1 VRGSRQR
8 RVISLS
14 RTSRKKSSPRRFQCA
29 KRKSRGLRD
38 TERGLWSVDALFAI
52 GSGRSGL
59 CVRGASLAETR
70 ASRSGTGLF
79 ESVRRRAPA
88 ASESGNVVRARF
100 RRDRAGDPTPPFSMS
115 IPAETTRKK
124 PQVRARRA
132 PGTARRDRRAGRT
145 RPRAGERDAPLV
157 SRSIRGVPRCS
168 SRSDRAWS
176 ARSGHDPMR
185 DIGKCSRVARIFNG
199 GTARDAPWRR
209 RSGARRARGRGGRG
223 DRRRRW
229 QTS

>member
-1 VRGSRQR
+1 MRGSRQR
-8 RVISLS
+8 RLCRFAFALVS
-14 RTSRKKSSPRRFQCA
+14 KKAPRVFSAR
-29 KRKSRGLRD
+29 KRKNRARDAERSLGRSTRCSRSD
-38 TERGLWSVDALFAI
+38 P
-52 GSGRSGL
+52 GRSGRPN
-59 CVRGASLAETR
+59 RGTSSARAKTR
-70 ASRSGTGLF
+70 SRGRS
-79 ESVRRRAPA
+79 
-88 ASESGNVVRARF
+88 N
-100 RRDRAGDPTPPFSMS
+100 PPFSMS

-132 PGTARRDRRAGRT
+132 PGTARRDRRARRT

-157 SRSIRGVPRCS
+157 SRSIRRVPRCS

-185 DIGKCSRVARIFNG
+185 DIGKCSRVAGIFMG